1 MIFKTANLQNVK
13 LVMFER
19 TMMPESTMKEVD
31 GKKSFVKTGNE
42 VEMTTYTFRDG
53 MGDKFVTMS
62 KDNSY
67 RSLEGEMVDISVELK
82 HNSFTNKTQTS
93 LASVAKA
100 QPQL

>member
-67 RSLEGEMVDISVELK
+67 RTLEGEMVDIELDIK
-82 HNSFTNKTQTS
+82 LNEFTR
-93 LASVAKA
+93 KA
-100 QPQL
+100 QIKLAAVRKADSN